1 MIFVPTLIL
10 FLLMMLVAA
19 NRLKVYATQQ
29 THDCLMA
36 SSNACSE
43 YVMGAMQK
51 TLDENTRVLQTLV
64 SSLTGKKKTVTV
76 EKEVDD
82 SGD

>member
-1 MIFVPTLIL
+1 MTDFVNAVSSVGFPIACCI
-10 FLLMMLVAA
+10 FLLWQNAKQDEQRQRELAA
-19 NRLKVYATQQ
+19 MRK
-29 THDCLMA
+29 
-36 SSNACSE
+36 
-43 YVMGAMQK
+43 VMGAMQK

>member
-1 MIFVPTLIL
+1 MTDFVNAVSTVGFPIACCI
-10 FLLMMLVAA
+10 FLLWQNAKQDEQRQRELAA
-19 NRLKVYATQQ
+19 MRK
-29 THDCLMA
+29 
-36 SSNACSE
+36 
-43 YVMGAMQK
+43 VMGAMQK